1 MLDRLFLY
9 HPTPWEDRDWAR
21 LSGLPLEEAR
31 FRAEDGPHLFG
42 WYVRAPHSPA
52 VLLWCHGNAGNIIH
66 RLENLRALYRTGLS
80 VLLFDYRGYG
90 RSEGRPS
97 EQGLYRDAVAAHD
110 YLRAKERVSPERV
123 VLFGRSL
130 GGAVAGEVALRR
142 PAAGLILE
150 SSFPSVE
157 AVARFHYWGLPAHWL
172 IGADF
177 RLIDRLPHLALPSL
191 VIHGDRDDLIPP
203 ALGKAVFDALKDPK
217 SFYLVPGADHN
228 NLPFQGGAAYFT
240 RLRTFVESVVRG

>member
-9 HPTPWEDRDWAR
+9 HPAPWEDRDWAR
-21 LSGLPLEEAR
+21 LSGLPLEEAW
-31 FRAEDGPHLFG
+31 FQAADGPRLFG
-42 WYVRAPHSPA
+42 WYVQAPQA
-52 VLLWCHGNAGNIIH
+52 QALLLWCHGNAGNIIH
-66 RLENLRALYRTGLS
+66 RLENLRELHRVGLS

-97 EQGLYRDAVAAHD
+97 EQGLYRDALAAYD
-110 YLRAKERVSPERV
+110 YLVTAEHVSPRRV

-177 RLIDRLPHLALPSL
+177 RLVDRLPHLALPSL

-203 ALGKAVFDALKDPK
+203 ALGRVVFDALKEPK
-217 SFYLVPGADHN
+217 SFYLVKGADHN
-228 NLPFQGGAAYFT
+228 NLPFQGGSAYFM
-240 RLRTFVESVVRG
+240 RLRAFVESVAQR

>member
-9 HPTPWEDRDWAR
+9 HPAPWVDRDWAR
-21 LSGLPLEEAR
+21 LSGLPLEDAR
-31 FRAEDGPHLFG
+31 FRAEDGPQLFG
-42 WYVRAPHSPA
+42 WYVRAVQTQA
-52 VLLWCHGNAGNIIH
+52 VILWCHGNAGNIIH
-66 RLENLRALYRTGLS
+66 RLENLRELYRAGLS

-90 RSEGRPS
+90 LSEGQPS
-97 EQGLYRDAVAAHD
+97 EQGLYRDAIAAHD
-110 YLRAKERVSPERV
+110 YLVTQQRISPERL

-157 AVARFHYWGLPAHWL
+157 AVAKIHYWGLPAHWL
-172 IGADF
+172 IRADF
-177 RLIDRLPHLALPSL
+177 RLIDRLPHLSLPSL

-203 ALGKAVFDALKDPK
+203 VLGRAVFDALREPK
-217 SFYLVPGADHN
+217 SFYLVKGADHN
-228 NLPFQGGAAYFT
+228 NLPFQGGSAYFA
-240 RLRTFVESVVRG
+240 RLRAFAESVTRR